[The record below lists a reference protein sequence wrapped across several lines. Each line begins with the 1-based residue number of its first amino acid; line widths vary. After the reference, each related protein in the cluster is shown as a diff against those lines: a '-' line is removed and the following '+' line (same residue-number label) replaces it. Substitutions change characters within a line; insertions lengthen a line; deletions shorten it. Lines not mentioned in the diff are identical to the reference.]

1 MKSNPEIEIT
11 FIIGEQKIDYESY
24 KIHKSKLFF
33 IKSNVEK
40 YCQNKERCNL
50 IAKLKKK
57 EISPENSD
65 YKVVTTIKLLSSSTP
80 IYINKN
86 QVYNEKILALGSKY
100 FYTQID
106 KNEEGEI
113 NIMFNKGSGK
123 IFAKIVEK
131 NIVEDNPNWNRRIK
145 LPEENSENL
154 LEFDSI
160 KGSLKYYS
168 KNYNNC
174 INGCELYI
182 LVKGNETTE
191 NENSFNE
198 FSFNIDKK
206 RNDIGENGV
215 INLLLNN
222 YIKGNMTKNIYK
234 YYTFTI
240 NFDTK
245 KISINFYT
253 IYGRLY
259 IKLWKG
265 HIVNKENHDW
275 ELIRRSDGQNRL
287 IISCN
292 DEKIGKNTLKN
303 ISLSLGIIPSDSYIS
318 ENNINTYYFLQIQT
332 LHNDMIDY
340 YYLQSERSIICDTNI
355 YEYCYIL
362 LPIFEINDNQNTI
375 IYASSL
381 TNEENKINILSK
393 FYTEDEI
400 DNIPFSQKNDKFPTQ
415 KDCDQNS
422 DGEKYLI
429 LDNNKINKNNYIL
442 LTIDANEKNNL
453 IKIILSPPSN
463 LLKTSLPPFT
473 ERLIYINH
481 NQTVNFTILDNNNPS
496 QNFSLNIKTIL
507 GIPELFLGENDYYSE
522 IDGNYINEISP
533 NFENPMRINNI
544 NNNKEESIILISYKQ
559 RGNYF
564 DLIKNVNNEI
574 SFSLTED
581 LFPHNGFID
590 MKNRNIK
597 INIHLYNIQFER
609 GGISA
614 IKNNLFNIYAMLI
627 PDDGDTFDVPGNYLI
642 YENFGIIDFKLNNG
656 KLKNGDTL
664 FILLLKEAMGIL
676 MNIKK

>member
-1 MKSNPEIEIT
+1 M
-11 FIIGEQKIDYESY
+11 
-24 KIHKSKLFF
+24 
-33 IKSNVEK
+33 
-40 YCQNKERCNL
+40 
-50 IAKLKKK
+50 
-57 EISPENSD
+57 
-65 YKVVTTIKLLSSSTP
+65 
-80 IYINKN
+80 
-86 QVYNEKILALGSKY
+86 
-100 FYTQID
+100 
-106 KNEEGEI
+106 
-113 NIMFNKGSGK
+113 
-123 IFAKIVEK
+123 
-131 NIVEDNPNWNRRIK
+131 
-145 LPEENSENL
+145 
-154 LEFDSI
+154 
-160 KGSLKYYS
+160 
-168 KNYNNC
+168 
-174 INGCELYI
+174 
-182 LVKGNETTE
+182 
-191 NENSFNE
+191 
-198 FSFNIDKK
+198 
-206 RNDIGENGV
+206 
-215 INLLLNN
+215 
-222 YIKGNMTKNIYK
+222 
-234 YYTFTI
+234 
-240 NFDTK
+240 
-245 KISINFYT
+245 
-253 IYGRLY
+253 
-259 IKLWKG
+259 
-265 HIVNKENHDW
+265 
-275 ELIRRSDGQNRL
+275 RS
-287 IISCN
+287 
-292 DEKIGKNTLKN
+292 
-303 ISLSLGIIPSDSYIS
+303 
-318 ENNINTYYFLQIQT
+318 
-332 LHNDMIDY
+332 
-340 YYLQSERSIICDTNI
+340 
-355 YEYCYIL
+355 
-362 LPIFEINDNQNTI
+362 
-375 IYASSL
+375 
-381 TNEENKINILSK
+381 
-393 FYTEDEI
+393 
-400 DNIPFSQKNDKFPTQ
+400 
-415 KDCDQNS
+415 NS
-422 DGEKYLI
+422 DGDKYLL

-507 GIPELFLGENDYYSE
+507 GIPELFFGENDYYSE